1 MSLSG
6 QVALVTGG
14 GTGIGKA
21 IAQAM
26 LAEGA
31 KTIIV
36 GRKEEVLKK
45 AQTELGSGVE
55 IMVCDVTQEDQ
66 VDEVYKNIMSSHGRF
81 DILINNAGITKDNLL
96 LRMDYESWKKVLDI
110 NLNSC
115 FNLTKAAVKEFLKKK
130 KGSIINISSIVG
142 IKGNAG
148 QSNYAASKGGI
159 NSFTKSIALEL
170 GSRNIRCNAIAPGFI
185 ETEMTDQID
194 KKNLNNWI
202 NSIPLKRAGSVE
214 DVANLC
220 CFLGSD
226 KSSYI
231 TGQIIKVDGGLLT

>member
-1 MSLSG
+1 
-6 QVALVTGG
+6 
-14 GTGIGKA
+14 
-21 IAQAM
+21 
-26 LAEGA
+26 
-31 KTIIV
+31 
-36 GRKEEVLKK
+36 
-45 AQTELGSGVE
+45 
-55 IMVCDVTQEDQ
+55 
-66 VDEVYKNIMSSHGRF
+66 
-81 DILINNAGITKDNLL
+81 
-96 LRMDYESWKKVLDI
+96 MDYKSWKKVLDI

-194 KKNLNNWI
+194 KKNLDNWI